1 MKKLFFTLLV
11 LFVLQASYA
20 QILNPVK
27 FSYSAIK
34 KGNNQ
39 YEVHIKS
46 MIEPK
51 WHIYSVTNHEGGAEA
66 TEVKLEGVKTIGKVK
81 ELGKMHTIY
90 DKEFK
95 MDQKFF
101 ETTVDFVQVVGIN
114 NGTKKLH
121 GSVTYMVCN
130 DRQCLPPKEVPF
142 DIKL

>member
-11 LFVLQASYA
+11 LFVLQVSYA

-27 FSYSAIK
+27 FSYSAVK

-51 WHIYSVTNHEGGAEA
+51 WHIYSVTNPEGGAEA

-81 ELGKMHTIY
+81 EIGKMKTIY

-95 MDQKFF
+95 MDQRYF
-101 ETTVDFVQVVGIN
+101 ENTVDFVQVVGIS
-114 NGTKKLH
+114 NGVKKLS

-130 DRQCLPPKEVPF
+130 DRQCLPPKEIPF
-142 DIKL
+142 EIKL